1 MSTAKKGRE
10 IRVSAFGDG
19 AARFS
24 GDPNQ
29 NAALGLI
36 RWFTRDARRS
46 RFRRR
51 RIALSPSPWDV

>member
-10 IRVSAFGDG
+10 IRVLAFGDG

-36 RWFTRDARRS
+36 RWFTRDPLRS
-46 RFRRR
+46 RFR
-51 RIALSPSPWDV
+51 L